1 MAAQVTTLNNG
12 IRVVSLNM
20 PALETASVGIYVDV
34 GTRFEHAGQVGI
46 SHMFEHMVFKGTN
59 KRSARG
65 IAEEIEAVGGH
76 LNAYTTRDMTAYY
89 ARVLKADL
97 GLAVDLLSD
106 LLSNARFADA
116 EVLREQDVICQEIGQ
131 ANDTPDDIIFDHLQ
145 SVAFKDQPLG
155 FSILGTP
162 ENVRSINAQALRDY
176 RGQHYQGGALVV
188 AAAGKVVHEDLVAH
202 VEEHLGHIERG
213 VERTPEIAKYTGGDH
228 RDIRSLEQV
237 HLAMAFEAVSFPS
250 SDIYALQ
257 LYATIL
263 GGGMSSR
270 LFQEVREERGLAYA
284 VFSDVAA
291 HADTGLLSVYAGTS
305 AEDAPEALQV
315 ISDCILS
322 MRDRIGETELD
333 RARAQLKAALAMSLE
348 SSTALS
354 EQLGRHM
361 LMFGRPIPAA
371 EILARVDEVRE
382 ADVRRVADELLSR
395 GPLSF
400 ATVGPASHLPNYDE
414 LSALFKN

>member
-1 MAAQVTTLNNG
+1 MSAQVSTLANG
-12 IRVVSLNM
+12 LRIVSLNM
-20 PALETASVGIYVDV
+20 PALETVSVGIYANV
-34 GTRFEHAGQVGI
+34 GTRFEDAGQVGI
-46 SHMFEHMVFKGTN
+46 SHMFEHMVFKGTTH
-59 KRSARG
+59 RSARR

-97 GLAVDLLSD
+97 GLAIDMLSD
-106 LLSNARFADA
+106 LLLNARFTPE
-116 EVLREQDVICQEIGQ
+116 EVAREKDVICQEIGQ

-162 ENVRSINAQALRDY
+162 ENVRSLDVEALKAY
-176 RGQHYQGGALVV
+176 RQRHYHPSNLVV
-188 AAAGKVVHEDLVAH
+188 AAAGKVDHDALVAM
-202 VEEHLGHIERG
+202 VDEKMGMMVPAQSFEPQQAL
-213 VERTPEIAKYTGGDH
+213 YSGGEF
-228 RDIRSLEQV
+228 RDLRPLEQV
-237 HLAMAFEAVSFPS
+237 HLTLAFEAVAFTDP
-250 SDIYALQ
+250 DIYALQ

-291 HADTGLLSVYAGTS
+291 HSDTGLLSIYAGTS
-305 AEDAPEALQV
+305 AADAPEALQL
-315 ISDCILS
+315 ISSIVRS
-322 MRDRIGETELD
+322 MRDHIGKTELD
-333 RARAQLKAALAMSLE
+333 RARAQLKAGLAMALE

-361 LMFGRPIPAA
+361 LMFGRPVPAK
-371 EILARVDEVRE
+371 ELLASIDKVTEE
-382 ADVRRVADELLSR
+382 DVRRVANDLLKR

-400 ATVGPASHLPNYDE
+400 ATVGPAQTVATYEE
-414 LSALFKN
+414 LKASFQ

>member
-1 MAAQVTTLNNG
+1 MGAQVSTLTNG
-12 IRVVSLNM
+12 LRIVSLNM
-20 PALETASVGIYVDV
+20 PALETVSVGIYANV
-34 GTRFEHAGQVGI
+34 GTRFEAPGQVGI
-46 SHMFEHMVFKGTN
+46 SHMFEHMVFKGTSN
-59 KRSARG
+59 RSARQ

-97 GLAVDLLSD
+97 GLAVDMLSD
-106 LLSNARFADA
+106 LLLNASFKPD
-116 EVLREQDVICQEIGQ
+116 EVRREQDVICQEIGQ

-155 FSILGTP
+155 CSILGTV
-162 ENVRSINAQALRDY
+162 ENVRALDVSAMKVYRD
-176 RGQHYQGGALVV
+176 RHYHPGNLVV
-188 AAAGKVVHEDLVAH
+188 AAAGKVDHDALVAM
-202 VEEHLGHIERG
+202 
-213 VERTPEIAKYTGGDH
+213 VERTMGAMQPASVIHPQKAQYSGGDF
-228 RDIRSLEQV
+228 RDIRPLEQV
-237 HLAMAFEAVSFPS
+237 HLAMAFEAVAFTHP
-250 SDIYALQ
+250 DIYALQ

-291 HADTGLLSVYAGTS
+291 HSDTGLLSIYAGTS
-305 AEDAPEALQV
+305 ANDAPEALDIMSSIV
-315 ISDCILS
+315 TS
-322 MRDRIGETELD
+322 MRDRIDQVELD
-333 RARAQLKAALAMSLE
+333 RARAQLKAGLAMALE

-361 LMFGRPIPAA
+361 LMFGRPVPAK
-371 EILARVDEVRE
+371 ELLASIDQVEER
-382 ADVRRVADELLSR
+382 DVRRVADDLLRR

-400 ATVGPASHLPNYDE
+400 ATVGPAQAVAPYEVL
-414 LSALFKN
+414 KNAFQ